1 MTSDHDPLLAGL
13 AAMAVPAPGRLLD
26 TVAGRWTRVPGPA
39 GDVYVAATDLGVAY
53 LRTAGSAEEFA
64 GLFRARF
71 GRPLLPAA
79 RPPAGLLTAL
89 RTGRAGRVRLDLRGL
104 TPFAASVLAATATI
118 PRGETRPYGWIAR
131 QAGRPR
137 AVRAAASALAAN
149 PVPLLIPCH
158 RIVQADGVAGGY
170 VFGTPRK
177 EALLRLEGANLD
189 EVRDLAAAGTRYLAS
204 DTTGIV
210 CFSSCR
216 NARRI
221 TLAHR
226 HGFASLAAAG
236 RSGFRP

>member
-13 AAMAVPAPGRLLD
+13 AAMAVPAPGR
-26 TVAGRWTRVPGPA
+26 
-39 GDVYVAATDLGVAY
+39 
-53 LRTAGSAEEFA
+53 
-64 GLFRARF
+64 
-71 GRPLLPAA
+71 
-79 RPPAGLLTAL
+79 
-89 RTGRAGRVRLDLRGL
+89 RAGRVAIDLRDL
-104 TPFAASVLAATATI
+104 TPFAASVLAAAMTI

-158 RIVQADGVAGGY
+158 RIVQADGVSGGY
-170 VFGTPRK
+170 VFGTPSK
-177 EALLRLEGANLD
+177 EALLRHEGANLD

-210 CFSSCR
+210 CFPSCR

-221 TLAHR
+221 MPAHR
-226 HGFASLAAAG
+226 RGFASLAAAG
-236 RSGFRP
+236 RSGFRPCLHCQP